1 MTLETSARWFEENK
15 TVLAGGVSSD
25 VRKAELPHPLY
36 FESGSGS
43 RIRDVDGNST
53 STTSWDRGHCC
64 WATIPARCWKPST
77 GNWTGG

>member
-43 RIRDVDGNST
+43 RIRDVDGNEYIDYVLGQGPLLLGHNPRPVLEAVHRQL
-53 STTSWDRGHCC
+53 DRG
-64 WATIPARCWKPST
+64 
-77 GNWTGG
+77 